1 MWANPSERQ
10 EIEIKPPRID
20 ENKCKYFALSTSFA
34 NDLLLIA
41 RVIRFS
47 FFSSA
52 TLPQIRRPYKIPS
65 NLNSKISPT
74 PIFLPPTNNSSILG
88 FIFMMITGEG
98 GVGKSL
104 TSIFQGINSNA
115 LPASRHFVFR
125 EIPAFRNL
133 LLICTSS
140 PRLDR
145 CAREF
150 KEFLRTR
157 YVNRRVEVED
167 VFERR
172 LNVDLHFE

>member
-10 EIEIKPPRID
+10 EIEIKPPRIG

-41 RVIRFS
+41 RVMRFS
-47 FFSSA
+47 FYSSA
-52 TLPQIRRPYKIPS
+52 TLPQTRWPYKIPS

-115 LPASRHFVFR
+115 LPASRHLVFK
-125 EIPAFRNL
+125 EIPAFVIFSLSALHL
-133 LLICTSS
+133 LVSIVVLENSRS
-140 PRLDR
+140 
-145 CAREF
+145 F
-150 KEFLRTR
+150 
-157 YVNRRVEVED
+157 YVPGT
-167 VFERR
+167 
-172 LNVDLHFE
+172 